1 MNRYYIF
8 DLDHTIVDSSHRQ
21 ATRPDG
27 SLDLDHWRE
36 HSTPAMIEADTL
48 LPLAHEWRKIQRRGE
63 AKIIVCT
70 ARVMGIADY
79 RYLTSRGLF
88 ADKVISRRDGDS
100 TADDLLKL
108 RGLKA
113 YCVANGISW
122 ARLCKT
128 AVMFDDNKN
137 VLKTLQANGLPCYD
151 AISLNEQLG
160 A

>member
-1 MNRYYIF
+1 MMTYIF

-36 HSTPAMIEADTL
+36 QSTPAMIERDTL
-48 LPLAHEWRKIQRRGE
+48 LPLANEWRKLLRKKD

-70 ARVMGIADY
+70 ARVMGPSDY
-79 RYLTSRGLF
+79 FYFGSRGLL
-88 ADKVISRRDGDS
+88 AETIISRREGDR

-108 RGLKA
+108 RGLKRYA
-113 YCVANGISW
+113 AENGLSW
-122 ARLCKT
+122 KRFCAQ
-128 AVMFDDNKN
+128 AMMFDDNLN
-137 VLKTLQANGLPCYD
+137 VINTLANHGLTVHN
-151 AISLNEQLG
+151 AISLNEALG

>member
-1 MNRYYIF
+1 MIYIF

-36 HSTPAMIEADTL
+36 QSTPAMIERDTL
-48 LPLAHEWRKIQRRGE
+48 LPLANEWRKLLRKKD

-70 ARVMGIADY
+70 ARVMGPSDY
-79 RYLTSRGLF
+79 FYFGSRGLF
-88 ADKVISRRDGDS
+88 AETIISRREGDR

-108 RGLKA
+108 RGLKRYA
-113 YCVANGISW
+113 ADNSLSW
-122 ARLCKT
+122 KRFCSQAM
-128 AVMFDDNKN
+128 MFDDNLN
-137 VLKTLQANGLPCYD
+137 VINTLANHGLTCHN
-151 AISLNEQLG
+151 SLEINESLG